1 MAARGFIELLRLA
14 ERGRQRSQGGRDG
27 LVDRWSGVAFSL
39 SGYHFIAPL
48 GEVSEVLTVPEYTS
62 VPGTQVWLRGLA
74 NVRGRLLPL
83 TDLAVFVE
91 QEQSRLDVRR
101 KVMVIDQAG
110 LFSGLIVDEVFGIQ
124 HFAKGSYR
132 HQAGQLPARILP
144 YTQGCFQRDQQDW
157 HIFLPS
163 RLVSDTRFLSAALS

>member
-14 ERGRQRSQGGRDG
+14 ERGRQRSRGGRDG
-27 LVDRWSGVAFSL
+27 LVDRWSGVGFAL
-39 SGYHFIAPL
+39 AGHHFVAPL
-48 GEVSEVLTVPEYTS
+48 GEISEVLTVPEYTS
-62 VPGTQVWLRGLA
+62 VPGVQPWLRGLA

-83 TDLAVFVE
+83 TDLSLWMA
-91 QEQSRLDVRR
+91 QDQTRPDSRR

-124 HFAKGSYR
+124 HFINSSYQNQT
-132 HQAGQLPARILP
+132 HQLPTQIMP
-144 YTQGCFQRDQQDW
+144 YTQGCFHRDALNW

-163 RLVSDTRFLSAALS
+163 RLVADSRFLNAATQ